1 VRSSLYT
8 ALLRHPCYI
17 LLTDTTAKAG
27 LHCTVIVANEIGS
40 NPPELTA
47 APRRRSFPHWLLEG
61 LFIVISVM
69 LGFAVAQFGEYRN
82 NRELAARMLASIRAE
97 IESNIAL
104 LEPMVPIHSKWADAL
119 RSVDTSNAAQSGL
132 DLFFATRPA
141 LPGKTSPFP
150 VLRRS
155 AWDAAVSSGALRLLD
170 YSVAEALSEVYA
182 VQAIATGNV
191 DRLSNAFHS
200 TAPFDPAARVAAARM
215 LWLTIEDIQ
224 HAEAALLELYRKHL
238 PAIRAAAAAQR

>member
-1 VRSSLYT
+1 M
-8 ALLRHPCYI
+8 
-17 LLTDTTAKAG
+17 
-27 LHCTVIVANEIGS
+27 ANETGS

-82 NRELAARMLASIRAE
+82 NRELAARVLASMRAE

-132 DLFFATRPA
+132 DLFFATRPP
-141 LPGKTSPFP
+141 LPAKTSPFP

-155 AWDAAVSSGALRLLD
+155 AWDAAVSSGALRLMD

-191 DRLSNAFHS
+191 DKLSNAFHS
-200 TAPFDPAARVAAARM
+200 TTAPFDPAARVAAARM
-215 LWLTIEDIQ
+215 LWLTIEDIRY
-224 HAEAALLELYRKHL
+224 AEAALLELYRKHL